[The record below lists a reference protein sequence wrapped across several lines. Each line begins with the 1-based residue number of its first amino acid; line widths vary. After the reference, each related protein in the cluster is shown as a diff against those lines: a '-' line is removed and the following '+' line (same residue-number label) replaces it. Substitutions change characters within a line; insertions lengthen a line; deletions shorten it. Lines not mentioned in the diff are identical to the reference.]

1 MGFLCASMLALL
13 AVELCFR
20 LPILWRIRRFQN
32 VMVDA
37 ISVFIRKDL
46 SDREQQQLALSNA
59 LSLGM
64 ESAILALITLGF
76 FLLVLLPAL
85 LIDHL
90 LGPSP
95 STLENLS
102 TPLPLILIAVM
113 SIIYA
118 IARRR
123 RQ

>member
-1 MGFLCASMLALL
+1 
-13 AVELCFR
+13 
-20 LPILWRIRRFQN
+20 
-32 VMVDA
+32 MVDA